1 MNFTQEFEFT
11 CTETTDGNETQ
22 TVKRIVSDGASYSD
36 IVGLFL
42 DFLSSSYGYPITLSR
57 LLDDAGAQGEL
68 F

>member
-22 TVKRIVSDGASYSD
+22 TVKRIVSNGVPYND
-36 IVGLFL
+36 IVDLFL

-57 LLDDAGAQGEL
+57 LLDDDEAQGEQ